1 MISKNFIELQHT
13 YFVEKYRYYD
23 HRTILFYQDKD
34 FRFYLIS
41 YFSFQ
46 QAYRNQAGAAAAAA
60 AAAANLQSP
69 QLALLQQQQFLAQQ
83 QLAGNRY

>member
-1 MISKNFIELQHT
+1 MITEQF
-13 YFVEKYRYYD
+13 
-23 HRTILFYQDKD
+23 LFYQDKD
-34 FRFYLIS
+34 FLFYLIS
-41 YFSFQ
+41 YFFSFQ

-83 QLAGNRY
+83 QLAGNR

>member
-1 MISKNFIELQHT
+1 MVIYHQCIFNRIRTFFELN
-13 YFVEKYRYYD
+13 
-23 HRTILFYQDKD
+23 
-34 FRFYLIS
+34 LI
-41 YFSFQ
+41 FLFQ

-83 QLAGNRY
+83 QLAGNIRTSVQ